1 MVNNIN
7 LYDTYLARAVDLENT
22 GKKRNIK
29 KAKDFRQKAGMVPTD
44 TYLNSQTYKVQQGFQ
59 QELYG
64 RATSTGAFTFNIM
77 QDIFD
82 GEKFPGGFGA
92 TRQYVFTDYW
102 TLRERS
108 SQLFKEN
115 PYCKGLI
122 RRLVRNEINT
132 GLNLEASPIADVLNI
147 PEEEAQSWGDEQE
160 INFKLYSDDPAVVD
174 HRKQWT
180 LGDIGAEV
188 RKTSL
193 IAGDILIVWRIN
205 RKTGLPA
212 IELIDGQHVQTPL
225 TKKPRE
231 GNRIIHGVEIDP
243 NGRHVAY
250 WVTVDKAGQQEFIF
264 ESKRIPVFSEK
275 GNRRIAKMIYGTDDR
290 KLDEVRGIPILAAV
304 LYMMKELDRYR
315 DSEQRAATVNSLLP
329 LFIQKSKTIGPG
341 TQPMGQGAIREDIVQ
356 VTQTDGTQRKYN
368 FSQMLPGTVMDE
380 LAEGEEPVSFN
391 TQRPN
396 VNYTKFEETILN
408 VLAWT
413 NEIPPE
419 IMRQIFQNNFSA
431 SRQADTE
438 FRLYLKWRVWKFG
451 NDFYNEVYKEFI
463 IQSVLLGQIQA
474 SGLLEA
480 WRDPAKYKELGA
492 WLFSEWSGVSRPSV
506 DIKKDVEAHDLLDQK
521 EWITNDMAARKFAG
535 ISYDTVLKKRKRE
548 QEMRK
553 RILGEN
559 ESTSTIPPPAGTE
572 PVQGIMNDIAM
583 AKIRD
588 LEERLETMEEAN
600 FEKIG

>member
-1 MVNNIN
+1 MVGNVN
-7 LYDTYLARAVDLENT
+7 LYDQFLSKAVELENQ
-22 GKKRNIK
+22 GKSG
-29 KAKDFRQKAGMVPTD
+29 KAVALREAAGRVPSHEMLESATHKANMDFQR
-44 TYLNSQTYKVQQGFQ
+44 
-59 QELYG
+59 ELYASAG
-64 RATSTGAFTFNIM
+64 STNAFTFNVI
-77 QDIFD
+77 QDVFD

-92 TRQYVFTDYW
+92 TRQYMWTDYW

-122 RRLVRNEINT
+122 RRLIRNEINT
-132 GLNLEASPIADVLNI
+132 GLNLEASLIAELLPLTEDK
-147 PEEEAQSWGDEQE
+147 AQSWGDSVE
-160 INFKLYSDDPAVVD
+160 INFKLYGDNPAVVD

-180 LGDIGAEV
+180 LGDIATEV

-193 IAGDILIVWRIN
+193 IAGDILVVFRIN
-205 RKTGLPA
+205 KKTGLPA

-275 GNRRIAKMIYGTDDR
+275 GNRRISKMIYGTDDR
-290 KLDEVRGIPILAAV
+290 KLDEIRGIPILASV

-315 DSEQRAATVNSLLP
+315 DSEQRAATINSLFP
-329 LFIQKSKTIGPG
+329 MFIKKTKATGSG
-341 TQPMGQGAIREDIVQ
+341 TQPLGQGAIRTDNVE
-356 VTQTDGTQRKYN
+356 VTQSDGTTRNYN

-380 LAEGEEPVSFN
+380 LAEGEEPESFN

-396 VNYTKFEETILN
+396 VNYEKFEETILN

-419 IMRQIFQNNFSA
+419 IMRQMFKNNFSA

-451 NDFYNEVYKEFI
+451 NDFYQEVYKEFV
-463 IQSVLLGQIQA
+463 IQSALLGQIQA
-474 SGLLEA
+474 PGLIEA
-480 WRDPAKYKELGA
+480 WRDPQQFKELGA
-492 WLFSEWSGVSRPSV
+492 WLNAEWTGVSRPSV
-506 DIKKDVEAHDLLDQK
+506 DIKKDVEAHLMLNENGFITRDQ
-521 EWITNDMAARKFAG
+521 ITRKFA
-535 ISYDTVLKKRKRE
+535 SMSFDTVLKKRRRE
-548 QEMRK
+548 QDLITRSG
-553 RILGEN
+553 GEEIPAA
-559 ESTSTIPPPAGTE
+559 ESQTNKA
-572 PVQGIMNDIAM
+572 IMNDIAM
-583 AKIRD
+583 AKIRE
-588 LEERLETMEEAN
+588 LEERVDTIEDAE
-600 FEKIG
+600 FEIVG

>member
-1 MVNNIN
+1 MVGNVN
-7 LYDTYLARAVDLENT
+7 LYDQYLAKAVELENQ
-22 GKKRNIK
+22 GKKIK
-29 KAKDFRQKAGMVPTD
+29 AITLREAAGRVPAHELLD
-44 TYLNSQTYKVQQGFQ
+44 SKTYKANMDFQ

-64 RATSTGAFTFNIM
+64 TANTTRSFTFDAIRSV
-77 QDIFD
+77 FD
-82 GEKFPGGFGA
+82 GSPFPGSFG
-92 TRQYVFTDYW
+92 TTKSFQWIDYW

-108 SQLFKEN
+108 MQLFKEN

-122 RRLVRNEINT
+122 RRLIRNEINT
-132 GLNLEASPIADVLNI
+132 GLNLEASPIAEVLDI
-147 PEEEAQSWGDEQE
+147 SEEDAQTWGDEQE
-160 INFKLYSDDPAVVD
+160 INFKLYGDNPAVID
-174 HRKQWT
+174 FRKQWT
-180 LGDIGAEV
+180 LGDIAAEI

-193 IAGDILIVWRIN
+193 IAGDVLVVWRIN
-205 RKTGLPA
+205 KKTRLPA
-212 IELIDGQHVQTPL
+212 IELIDGQNVQTPFK
-225 TKKPRE
+225 KKPRE
-231 GNRIIHGVEIDP
+231 GNRIIHGVEIDS

-275 GNRRIAKMIYGTDDR
+275 GNRRISKMIYGTDDKR
-290 KLDEVRGIPILAAV
+290 LDEVRGMPILASV

-329 LFIQKSKTIGPG
+329 LFIKKTKPTGPG
-341 TQPMGQGAIREDIVQ
+341 TQPLGGGAVRTDTIDLAQ
-356 VTQTDGTQRKYN
+356 PDGTTKAYN
-368 FSQMLPGTVMDE
+368 VSQLLPGLVPDE
-380 LAEGEEPVSFN
+380 LAEGEEPVSFQ

-396 VNYTKFEETILN
+396 VNYAKFEETILN

-451 NDFYNEVYKEFI
+451 NDFYQEVYKEFV
-463 IQSVLLGQIQA
+463 IQSALLGQIQA
-474 SGLLEA
+474 PGLIEA
-480 WRDPAKYKELGA
+480 WRDPQQFKEFGA
-492 WLFSEWSGVSRPSV
+492 WLNAEWTGVSRPSV
-506 DIKKDVEAHDLLDQK
+506 DIKKDVEAHGLLDQK